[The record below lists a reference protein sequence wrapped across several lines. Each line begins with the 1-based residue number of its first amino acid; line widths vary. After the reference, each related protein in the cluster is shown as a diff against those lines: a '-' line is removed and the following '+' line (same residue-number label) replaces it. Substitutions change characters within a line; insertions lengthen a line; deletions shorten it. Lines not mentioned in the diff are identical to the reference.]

1 MFLMVFHDFDLEV
14 LLLAGH
20 ELEGGEVGVVRVVL
34 PHVVAALSFKY
45 NNNHYN

>member
-1 MFLMVFHDFDLEV
+1 MFLVVFHNFDLEV

-34 PHVVAALSFKY
+34 PHVVAALGCKY
-45 NNNHYN
+45 MNHYH